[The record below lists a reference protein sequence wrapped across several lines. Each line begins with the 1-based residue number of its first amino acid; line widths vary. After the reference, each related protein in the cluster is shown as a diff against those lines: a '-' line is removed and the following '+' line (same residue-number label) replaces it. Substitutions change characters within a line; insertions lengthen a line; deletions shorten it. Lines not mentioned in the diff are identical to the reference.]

1 LIWRSIFK
9 GLARASGRRARA
21 IYSKISNYK
30 DREFDYLVDNELYH
44 GYTSNMKTAISL
56 PDRLYAD
63 AEETAKSL
71 GIPRSQ
77 LYAKAIEDF
86 ISTHKKDRITEQ
98 LNEVYNDSGA
108 FSESAI
114 SIVSLE
120 SIRELTKNDS
130 W

>member
-1 LIWRSIFK
+1 
-9 GLARASGRRARA
+9 
-21 IYSKISNYK
+21 
-30 DREFDYLVDNELYH
+30 
-44 GYTSNMKTAISL
+44 MKTAISL

-77 LYAKAIEDF
+77 LYAKAIEEF
-86 ISTHKKDRITEQ
+86 ISTHKTDRITEQ
-98 LNEVYNDSGA
+98 LNEVYTDSSNI
-108 FSESAI
+108 SESSI

>member
-1 LIWRSIFK
+1 MIHI
-9 GLARASGRRARA
+9 
-21 IYSKISNYK
+21 
-30 DREFDYLVDNELYH
+30 DNWLYR
-44 GYTSNMKTAISL
+44 GYTKYMKTAISL

-77 LYAKAIEDF
+77 LYAKAIEEY
-86 ISTHKKDRITEQ
+86 ISTHKNDRITEQ
-98 LNEVYNDSGA
+98 LNEVYHDPNV
-108 FSESAI
+108 FPE
-114 SIVSLE
+114 SIVSVASLE

>member
-1 LIWRSIFK
+1 VKYFI
-9 GLARASGRRARA
+9 
-21 IYSKISNYK
+21 
-30 DREFDYLVDNELYH
+30 DNKLYH
-44 GYTSNMKTAISL
+44 GYTYYMKTAISL

-77 LYAKAIEDF
+77 LYAKAIEEF
-86 ISTHKKDRITEQ
+86 ISTHKKDKITER
-98 LNEVYNDSGA
+98 LNEVYNNSDP
-108 FSESAI
+108 FSESSI

-120 SIRELTKNDS
+120 SIRELTKNDT

>member
-1 LIWRSIFK
+1 LKS
-9 GLARASGRRARA
+9 
-21 IYSKISNYK
+21 
-30 DREFDYLVDNELYH
+30 VDKRLYH
-44 GYTSNMKTAISL
+44 GYTIYMKTAISL

-77 LYAKAIEDF
+77 LYAKAIEEF
-86 ISTHKKDRITEQ
+86 ISTHKKDRITEK
-98 LNEVYNDSGA
+98 LNEVYNNSNY
-108 FSESAI
+108 FSESSI
-114 SIVSLE
+114 SMVSLE

>member
-1 LIWRSIFK
+1 
-9 GLARASGRRARA
+9 
-21 IYSKISNYK
+21 
-30 DREFDYLVDNELYH
+30 
-44 GYTSNMKTAISL
+44 MKTAISL

-77 LYAKAIEDF
+77 FYARAIEEF
-86 ISTHKKDRITEQ
+86 ISTHKTDRITEK
-98 LNEVYNDSGA
+98 LNTVYNDSSP
-108 FSESAI
+108 FSESVI
-114 SIVSLE
+114 SIASLE